1 MSSQVAASLIN
12 ECKMT
17 IKAIRNKVKRAKT
30 KTNNLQ
36 SCCSSLKNSSQLA
49 SLIANPTFLATAA
62 RYSVNKINVLRQHK
76 DISDNASIYYTNKP
90 FGAQSSFT
98 KIFLSLE
105 GYAGERTGFN
115 RSTVSKVRVTENGN
129 IEQENRSHGR
139 ARRRA

>member
-1 MSSQVAASLIN
+1 MSSHVAASLIN

-17 IKAIRNKVKRAKT
+17 MKAMRNRVNSART

-90 FGAQSSFT
+90 FGAQSSFA
-98 KIFLSLE
+98 K
-105 GYAGERTGFN
+105 
-115 RSTVSKVRVTENGN
+115 N
-129 IEQENRSHGR
+129 ILKDKD
-139 ARRRA
+139 

>member
-49 SLIANPTFLATAA
+49 SLIANPTFLATVA

-90 FGAQSSFT
+90 FGAQSSFA
-98 KIFLSLE
+98 K
-105 GYAGERTGFN
+105 
-115 RSTVSKVRVTENGN
+115 N
-129 IEQENRSHGR
+129 ILKDKD
-139 ARRRA
+139 